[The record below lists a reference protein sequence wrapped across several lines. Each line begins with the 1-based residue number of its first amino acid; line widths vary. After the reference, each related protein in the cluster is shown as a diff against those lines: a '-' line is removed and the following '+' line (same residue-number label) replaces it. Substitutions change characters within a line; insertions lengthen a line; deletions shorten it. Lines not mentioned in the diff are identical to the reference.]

1 MRYIIFTNFRADSD
15 FVKEVVKPFDWTF
28 TTDYKGTVF
37 GKEGAQMHVS
47 TLNMYKLEISV
58 LSLHYGSSQM
68 FWVEMLLSHVSQ
80 FICFQWWSKDIYNMH
95 SKEI

>member
-1 MRYIIFTNFRADSD
+1 MLFHFHLRADSD

-28 TTDYKGTVF
+28 TTDYKGTMF

-58 LSLHYGSSQM
+58 LSLYIMALHKCYGLKCLVMSA
-68 FWVEMLLSHVSQ
+68 
-80 FICFQWWSKDIYNMH
+80 N
-95 SKEI
+95 